1 MTDAEFPRKD
11 VVIQGEPGLA
21 TAAGLAGTV
30 LISTAFW
37 RYWLDIAIAELDR
50 AVNARNLG
58 LAARAAGDEVGNAIR
73 SETNASLV
81 ATVAAAACVESFSK
95 TIAARAAMNFGS
107 LGKTSKAT
115 SAVLST
121 VFDVDPKGLEDRL
134 RRLFDDR
141 NEAIH
146 SAETDD
152 PTVPHPLGVSTGKGN
167 AFFTVER
174 AAEAVT
180 LAAQLLNECA
190 NAPKPNPHNSVV
202 NSRLEGHRASLA
214 ERASAVQAIIGRIG
228 QQ

>member
-1 MTDAEFPRKD
+1 MSDEEFPRKD

-21 TAAGLAGTV
+21 TAAGLTGKV

-37 RYWLDIAIAELDR
+37 RSWLDIAIAELDR
-50 AVNARNLG
+50 AVDARNLG
-58 LAARAAGDEVGNAIR
+58 LAARAAGQEVGTAIL
-73 SETNASLV
+73 SETSASMV
-81 ATVAAAACVESFSK
+81 AAVAAAACVESFGK

-107 LGKTSKAT
+107 LGKTSEAT
-115 SAVLST
+115 SAVLSN

-180 LAAQLLNECA
+180 LASQLLNECA
-190 NAPKPNPHNSVV
+190 NAPKPNPHTSVV
-202 NSRLEGHRASLA
+202 SSRLDGHRESLT
-214 ERASAVQAIIGRIG
+214 ERAAAVATLIGRIG
-228 QQ
+228 SP